1 MTAAPQPGTP
11 LPGTPLPGAP
21 RQPAPRQLAL
31 PLLLVASYDPAD
43 LLADSSNRE
52 ALAWLA
58 RPEDWPEGRLAL
70 WGPAA
75 TGKSHM
81 LHGVAARRGWPVLA
95 GPSLRS
101 LSRGLGG
108 GLAEGLADI
117 PLAPGLA
124 VDDADCAAEERPLL
138 HLLNLCAERRQPVL
152 LVGREPPARWPVAL
166 PDLRSRLRAMAAVM
180 VAPPG
185 DALLAALLRKH
196 LADRQLRVDAG
207 LQAWLLPRLPREAAA
222 IAEAAARLDRAAM
235 LAGGRLTRTV
245 VRAVLQDMPDF
256 DDPDFHDSEPA
267 VPPVPHD
274 DSMAG
279 EDTASTRGPTLL

>member
-1 MTAAPQPGTP
+1 MTAAPLRGS
-11 LPGTPLPGAP
+11 
-21 RQPAPRQLAL
+21 PRQLAL
-31 PLLLVASYDPAD
+31 PLPFATSYDPSD
-43 LLADSSNRE
+43 LLADASNRE

-81 LHGVAARRGWPVLA
+81 LYGLAARRGWPVLA
-95 GPSLRS
+95 GPSLR
-101 LSRGLGG
+101 GLPGG
-108 GLAEGLADI
+108 MADI
-117 PLAPGLA
+117 PLAPGLT
-124 VDDADCAAEERPLL
+124 VDDADCVAEERPLL

-152 LVGREPPARWPVAL
+152 LAGREPPARWPVAL

-185 DALLAALLRKH
+185 DVLLAALLRKH

-256 DDPDFHDSEPA
+256 DDPDFRNAELA
-267 VPPVPHD
+267 VPYD

>member
-1 MTAAPQPGTP
+1 MTPPPARGPARQLVLP
-11 LPGTPLPGAP
+11 LP
-21 RQPAPRQLAL
+21 
-31 PLLLVASYDPAD
+31 LVTSYEPAD
-43 LLADSSNRE
+43 LLDDQSNRE

-58 RPEDWPEGRLAL
+58 RPEDWPDGRLAL
-70 WGPAA
+70 WGPPA

-81 LHGVAARRGWPVLA
+81 LHGLAGRRGWPVLA
-95 GPSLRS
+95 GPSLRDTA
-101 LSRGLGG
+101 G
-108 GLAEGLADI
+108 GLPDI
-117 PLAPGLA
+117 PLSPGVA

-152 LVGREPPARWPVAL
+152 LAGREPPARWPVAL
-166 PDLRSRLRAMAAVM
+166 ADLRSRLRAMTAVM

-207 LQAWLLPRLPREAAA
+207 LQAWLLPRLPREAVA

-235 LAGGRLTRTV
+235 LAGGRLTRPV
-245 VRAVLQDMPDF
+245 VRAALHDMPEF
-256 DDPDFHDSEPA
+256 QDPEPA
-267 VPPVPHD
+267 LHHATPVLHD

-279 EDTASTRGPTLL
+279 QDGASTREPTLL